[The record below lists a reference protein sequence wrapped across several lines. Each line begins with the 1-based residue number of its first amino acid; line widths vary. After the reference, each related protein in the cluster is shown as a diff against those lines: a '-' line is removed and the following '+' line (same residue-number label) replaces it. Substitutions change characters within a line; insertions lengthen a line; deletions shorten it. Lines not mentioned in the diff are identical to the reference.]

1 MTDLRRSLYNI
12 NESVEVSAN
21 TKKRCCSIGVIK
33 CLGSII
39 FLSGISGISFILG
52 TVWVKYQNHLE
63 DNGGSL

>member
-1 MTDLRRSLYNI
+1 MTDLRQSIYNV
-12 NESVEVSAN
+12 NESVDVLYD

-52 TVWVKYQNHLE
+52 LKYSNYLN
-63 DNGGSL
+63 DNDGSL